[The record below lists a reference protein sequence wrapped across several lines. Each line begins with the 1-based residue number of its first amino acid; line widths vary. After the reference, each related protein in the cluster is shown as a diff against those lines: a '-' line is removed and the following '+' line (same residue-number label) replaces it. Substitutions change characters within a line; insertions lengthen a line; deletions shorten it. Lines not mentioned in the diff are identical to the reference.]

1 MKISKPFIIQ
11 SLLLSLVSIL
21 LASSFLKTPQNSK
34 DNINT
39 MEKAAENGGL
49 VLEIFGVRIEKNPLQ
64 SKLDDLQVSTW
75 PKWTGQPSKIPWTFE
90 AEETMYLLEGKVKVS
105 VDGLDG
111 SFVIGGSDLVVF
123 PKGMKI
129 TWEVLQT
136 VTKHYHLDK

>member
-75 PKWTGQPSKIPWTFE
+75 PE
-90 AEETMYLLEGKVKVS
+90 
-105 VDGLDG
+105 
-111 SFVIGGSDLVVF
+111 
-123 PKGMKI
+123 
-129 TWEVLQT
+129 
-136 VTKHYHLDK
+136 